1 MRGASICGEHRE
13 VISRELLACG
23 ERVRYSLRFHQGLES
38 GAVNRL
44 LAFAAIAE
52 TAAGLALLLLPS
64 LVGQWL
70 FGEDLTGIAVIMAR
84 VAGIALVALA
94 VACWPGTPLLAMLGY
109 GAASALYLAYL
120 GFTGG
125 ASGALLW
132 PAVVLHLVLTILL
145 ARTGRRGKTATEG
158 KSSW

>member
-1 MRGASICGEHRE
+1 M
-13 VISRELLACG
+13 
-23 ERVRYSLRFHQGLES
+23 
-38 GAVNRL
+38 NRL

-52 TAAGLALLLLPS
+52 AATGLALLLLPS

-70 FGEDLTGIAVIMAR
+70 FGEDLIGIAVIMAR

-94 VACWPGTPLLAMLGY
+94 IACWPGTPLLAMVGY

-125 ASGALLW
+125 ARGALLW
-132 PAVVLHLVLTILL
+132 PAVALHLVLTVLL
-145 ARTGRRGKTATEG
+145 VRKGRRDKTATEG